1 MRDYRILVVDDDVF
15 ALAATKSLLEKHGFA
30 VDTALSGEDGIK
42 RLRSAEADYALVILD
57 YQMGE
62 MDGAET
68 AEEILS
74 IKKDIYILIH
84 SGDTSQDA
92 ALSSWTAGAVSFIQK
107 GRGFQ
112 SFMDTVKQWC
122 KRYED
127 KFLLVE
133 SAATLSENEEII
145 RSVGM
150 IGRSRALV
158 EVAKRIQTYHKEDS
172 SETVL
177 IRGENG
183 TGKELIA
190 RAIHKYSTRNQGP
203 FVAINCAAIPESLVE
218 SELFGHEKGAFSGA
232 NQKKSASFSR
242 RTEAPCFW
250 MKSGN

>member
-30 VDTALSGEDGIK
+30 VDTALSGEEGIK
-42 RLRSAEADYALVILD
+42 RLRSSEADYALVILD

-190 RAIHKYSTRNQGP
+190 RAIHKYSTRNQG
-203 FVAINCAAIPESLVE
+203 
-218 SELFGHEKGAFSGA
+218 
-232 NQKKSASFSR
+232 
-242 RTEAPCFW
+242 
-250 MKSGN
+250 